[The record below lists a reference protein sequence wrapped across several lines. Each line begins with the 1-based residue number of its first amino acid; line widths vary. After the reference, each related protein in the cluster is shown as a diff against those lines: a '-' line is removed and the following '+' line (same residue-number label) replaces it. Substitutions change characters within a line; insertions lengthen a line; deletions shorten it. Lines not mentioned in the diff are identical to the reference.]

1 MKTRKNHL
9 KQLDRIVWTM
19 IGLNTLYLLCSLAA
33 PDLTF
38 FKQTTLFKL
47 VVVWNMLLVGYVW
60 NLIPLLQHHFIKWV
74 LFPFILTSLSF
85 FTLLSFPTGINI
97 LMKDSNL
104 LFLVFYLLFIPL
116 HILTK
121 ASITNRA
128 MAIRLATI
136 AIKSF
141 VVSVLTFVGY
151 LFFSHSPMHSLNF
164 HELLMNFMWMSAA
177 FLILLTAVL
186 GALQLMSL
194 MGLKQH
200 STHSFKKL

>member
-19 IGLNTLYLLCSLAA
+19 VGLNALYLLCSFSATDLAR
-33 PDLTF
+33 F
-38 FKQTTLFKL
+38 HQTTLFKL
-47 VVVWNMLLVGYVW
+47 VVIWNMLLVGYVW
-60 NLIPLLQHHFIKWV
+60 SLIPLLQHHFIKWV
-74 LFPFILTSLSF
+74 LFPFMLTSLSF
-85 FTLLSFPTGINI
+85 FTLLSFPTGINM

-116 HILTK
+116 HLLTK

-128 MAIRLATI
+128 MASRLATI

-164 HELLMNFMWMSAA
+164 HELLMNFMWMCAA
-177 FLILLTAVL
+177 FLILLSAVL
-186 GALQLMSL
+186 GTLQLMCL
-194 MGLKQH
+194 MGQKQH

>member
-1 MKTRKNHL
+1 MKTRKNHF

-19 IGLNTLYLLCSLAA
+19 VGLNALYLLCSFAA

-60 NLIPLLQHHFIKWV
+60 SLIPLLQHLFVKWA
-74 LFPFILTSLSF
+74 LFPFMLTSLTF
-85 FTLLSFPTGINI
+85 FALLSFPTGMNI

-116 HILTK
+116 HLLTK

-128 MAIRLATI
+128 MASHLATI

-141 VVSVLTFVGY
+141 VVSVLTCVGY

-164 HELLMNFMWMSAA
+164 HELLMNFIWMSTA
-177 FLILLTAVL
+177 FLILFTVVL
-186 GALQLMSL
+186 GSLQLMHL
-194 MGLKQH
+194 IGQKKGP
-200 STHSFKKL
+200 THEYKKP

>member
-19 IGLNTLYLLCSLAA
+19 IGLNALYLGFSFLA
-33 PDLTF
+33 PDLARF
-38 FKQTTLFKL
+38 HQTTLFKL
-47 VVVWNMLLVGYVW
+47 MVIWNMLLVGYVW
-60 NLIPLLQHHFIKWV
+60 SLIPLLQHHFIKWV

-116 HILTK
+116 HLLTK

-128 MAIRLATI
+128 MASRLATI
-136 AIKSF
+136 AIKTFIIS
-141 VVSVLTFVGY
+141 VVTCVGY
-151 LFFSHSPMHSLNF
+151 LFFSHSPMQLLNF
-164 HELLMNFMWMSAA
+164 HELLMNFMWMSTA
-177 FLILLTAVL
+177 FLILFTVVI
-186 GALQLMSL
+186 GSLQLMHL
-194 MGLKQH
+194 IGQKQG
-200 STHSFKKL
+200 STHEYKKP